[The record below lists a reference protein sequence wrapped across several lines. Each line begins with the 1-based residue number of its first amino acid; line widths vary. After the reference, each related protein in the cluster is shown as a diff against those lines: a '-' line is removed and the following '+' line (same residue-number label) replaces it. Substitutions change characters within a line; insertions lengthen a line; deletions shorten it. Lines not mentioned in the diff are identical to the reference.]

1 MNVTN
6 ALITI
11 LPTLIVSLPA
21 LAVVNFLLNRRS
33 DKRRLASDLRKAK
46 VETDSEFVTTAK
58 ELVAGL
64 REELERQR
72 LVVVGL
78 EERIRVADRQVGIL
92 STQTARLTG
101 DFTVSRAELVSAR
114 AELAIARAE
123 LASARADLERAPGH
137 AK

>member
-1 MNVTN
+1 MSVTTV
-6 ALITI
+6 LTTI

-21 LAVVNFLLNRRS
+21 LAVVNFMLNRRS
-33 DKRRLASDLRKAK
+33 DKRRLASDLHKAK

-58 ELVAGL
+58 ELVGGL

-92 STQTARLTG
+92 SAQTARLTG
-101 DFTVSRAELVSAR
+101 DFTMSRAELVSAR
-114 AELAIARAE
+114 AELAIARNE
-123 LASARADLERAPGH
+123 LELARADLRRALGQT
-137 AK
+137 